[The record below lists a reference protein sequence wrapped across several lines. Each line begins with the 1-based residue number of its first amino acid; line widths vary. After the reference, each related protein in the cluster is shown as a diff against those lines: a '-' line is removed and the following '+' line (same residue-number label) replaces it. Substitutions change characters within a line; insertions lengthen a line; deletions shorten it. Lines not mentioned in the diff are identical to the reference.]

1 MKQCNTQ
8 VPIVERLLRNDIRI
22 CGIKPFCLASRKA
35 TRASQNAVISPDEQG
50 PGQNGLPGHE
60 ISEVL
65 VRFFEYNIRVGGPIP
80 PL

>member
-22 CGIKPFCLASRKA
+22 CGIKPFYLASRKA

-60 ISEVL
+60 IAEVL

>member
-8 VPIVERLLRNDIRI
+8 VPVVERLLRNDIRI

-50 PGQNGLPGHE
+50 PGRNGLPGHE
-60 ISEVL
+60 IAEVL
-65 VRFFEYNIRVGGPIP
+65 VRFFEYKIRVGGPIP

>member
-1 MKQCNTQ
+1 MEQCNTQ

-35 TRASQNAVISPDEQG
+35 TRASQNAVISPNKQG

-60 ISEVL
+60 IAEVL
-65 VRFFEYNIRVGGPIP
+65 VRFFENKIRVGGPIP
-80 PL
+80 PF

>member
-1 MKQCNTQ
+1 MEQCNTQ

-60 ISEVL
+60 IAEVL

>member
-8 VPIVERLLRNDIRI
+8 VPVVERLLRNDIRI

-50 PGQNGLPGHE
+50 PGQKGLPGHE
-60 ISEVL
+60 IAEVL
-65 VRFFEYNIRVGGPIP
+65 VRFFEYKIRVGGPIP
-80 PL
+80 PF